1 MTVLVTA
8 AIIQKGDKFLITQRK
23 DSSSFEAGKW
33 EFPGGKVEF
42 LEHPEQSL
50 HREILEELNIKIKI
64 HGIFEVASHVY
75 GKDHHVVVLAF
86 LATFHSG
93 ELKNIDV
100 QDSRWVSL
108 EELKKYDFAAAD
120 LQILDKI
127 KRLDMV
133 DQNQAS

>member
-8 AIIQKGDKFLITQRK
+8 AIIQKDDKFLIAQRK
-23 DSSSFEAGKW
+23 ADSTFEAGKW

-50 HREILEELNIKIKI
+50 HREILEELNITIKI

-86 LATFHSG
+86 LARFHSG
-93 ELKNIDV
+93 ELKNLDV
-100 QDSRWVSL
+100 QDSRWVTL
-108 EELKKYDFAAAD
+108 EELKTYSFAAAD
-120 LQILDKI
+120 IPILDKLT
-127 KRLDMV
+127 KLGV
-133 DQNQAS
+133 DLKQ